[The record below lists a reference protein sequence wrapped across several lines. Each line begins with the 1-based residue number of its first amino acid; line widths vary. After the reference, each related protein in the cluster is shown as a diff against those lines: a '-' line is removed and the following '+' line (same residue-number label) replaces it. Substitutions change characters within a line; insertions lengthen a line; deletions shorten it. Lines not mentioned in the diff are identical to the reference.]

1 MNQKTIFVLV
11 VSGVILLT
19 SIVLQ
24 IKRSFFDEPII
35 ITPSPISSSTP
46 VQTTEENTPSTT
58 PEMPV
63 LSEAEVIK
71 PQITAEQK
79 DKLENYLK
87 ANLSTLS
94 PAPEVLGGKFYLT
107 EFIINGPNTAQISY
121 EDGHNSFD
129 AEITYEIRENLAY
142 LQNFT
147 IISQNNQ
154 QYTASSTIQTPTS
167 TVE

>member
-1 MNQKTIFVLV
+1 MSHMTNKNAFVLII
-11 VSGVILLT
+11 SGIILLSAVIL
-19 SIVLQ
+19 Q
-24 IKRSFFDEPII
+24 IQRNFFAEPPLINNLPNFSTG
-35 ITPSPISSSTP
+35 TPSLVTTSTISN
-46 VQTTEENTPSTT
+46 E
-58 PEMPV
+58 
-63 LSEAEVIK
+63 LSEEQQNKLKNYIK
-71 PQITAEQK
+71 
-79 DKLENYLK
+79 D
-87 ANLSTLS
+87 NLSTLS

-154 QYTASSTIQTPTS
+154 QYSSSTINTS
-167 TVE
+167 TTPN

>member
-1 MNQKTIFVLV
+1 MTNKNAFVLI
-11 VSGVILLT
+11 VSGVILI
-19 SIVLQ
+19 SAVILQ
-24 IKRSFFDEPII
+24 IQRNFFATPPLINNLPNFSTG
-35 ITPSPISSSTP
+35 TPSLVTTSTVSSK
-46 VQTTEENTPSTT
+46 
-58 PEMPV
+58 
-63 LSEAEVIK
+63 LSE
-71 PQITAEQK
+71 EQQ
-79 DKLENYLK
+79 DKLKNYIK

-107 EFIINGPNTAQISY
+107 EFIINSPNTAQISY

-154 QYTASSTIQTPTS
+154 QYSSSTISTS
-167 TVE
+167 TTPN

>member
-1 MNQKTIFVLV
+1 MMSPMTNKNAFVLI
-11 VSGVILLT
+11 VSGVILI
-19 SIVLQ
+19 SAVILQ
-24 IKRSFFDEPII
+24 IQRNFFAAPPLINNLPNFSTG
-35 ITPSPISSSTP
+35 TPSLVTTSTVSS
-46 VQTTEENTPSTT
+46 E
-58 PEMPV
+58 
-63 LSEAEVIK
+63 LSK
-71 PQITAEQK
+71 EQQ
-79 DKLENYLK
+79 DKLKNYIK

-94 PAPEVLGGKFYLT
+94 TAPEVLGGKFYLT
-107 EFIINGPNTAQISY
+107 EFIINGPNTAKISY

-154 QYTASSTIQTPTS
+154 QYTASSTIQTATS